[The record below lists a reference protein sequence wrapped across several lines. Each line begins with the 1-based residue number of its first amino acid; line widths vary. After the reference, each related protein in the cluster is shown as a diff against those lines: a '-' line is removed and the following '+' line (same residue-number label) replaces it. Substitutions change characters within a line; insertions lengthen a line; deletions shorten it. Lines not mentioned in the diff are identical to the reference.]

1 MISYLPVGDVE
12 HLMKSETKAV
22 DISLSKELAFQIMD
36 SADRYP
42 QDIRDLTSENI
53 FTSLLSIDAAAE
65 LKIPFGEASGKFSR
79 RIFIMEYLKY
89 VDIEEAGE
97 QVRYGVGVRAVSNF
111 KLRIG
116 KAKISSLPFIAA
128 SAELGFVEATLRF
141 DVLGLQS
148 PKITN
153 IIPTP
158 SRLGVETYTLI
169 GKAFTEIKKLVWD
182 SETIVSPRIL
192 SVLGNSSCDDKSIFG
207 ESVAVCWALTR
218 IKKRDKLGDALKEIQ
233 GESEAFV
240 ETVKRVYDAIAGST
254 GNDEKPD
261 LQESRYAGEVL
272 MGYDLK

>member
-111 KLRIG
+111 KLLSG

-153 IIPTP
+153 IIPSP
-158 SRLGVETYTLI
+158 SRLGV
-169 GKAFTEIKKLVWD
+169 
-182 SETIVSPRIL
+182 
-192 SVLGNSSCDDKSIFG
+192 
-207 ESVAVCWALTR
+207 
-218 IKKRDKLGDALKEIQ
+218 
-233 GESEAFV
+233 
-240 ETVKRVYDAIAGST
+240 
-254 GNDEKPD
+254 
-261 LQESRYAGEVL
+261 
-272 MGYDLK
+272 